1 MSSEGWRRAF
11 RQVVGSVFSGMAY
24 SVLRDGV
31 LRRYGEQSI
40 CQRSEGRKTLL
51 DCLIR
56 ERQQGCNISDHAIL
70 SMSHDRMAERRR
82 R

>member
-1 MSSEGWRRAF
+1 MNKRSASSEGAWRESWWGG
-11 RQVVGSVFSGMAY
+11 GSGFFGMAY

-40 CQRSEGRKTLL
+40 CQRSEGRKTLM

-56 ERQQGCNISDHAIL
+56 ERQQGCNI
-70 SMSHDRMAERRR
+70 
-82 R
+82 